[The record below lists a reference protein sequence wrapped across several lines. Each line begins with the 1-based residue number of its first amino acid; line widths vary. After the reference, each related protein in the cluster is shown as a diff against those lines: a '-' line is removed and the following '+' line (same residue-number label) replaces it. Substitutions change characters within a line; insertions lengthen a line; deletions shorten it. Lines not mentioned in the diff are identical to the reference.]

1 MYDIIIIG
9 RGPAGISAALYGV
22 RAGQKVL
29 VIAQD
34 DGQLAKADKVDNYY
48 GFAETIS
55 GPQLQKNAIAQAT
68 RLGVEFVEATTTG
81 ISWDDRFHVT
91 SSAGAWESHAVIL
104 AAGMPKRK
112 PRLAGLAEYEGKGVS
127 YCAICDGFFYRGKT
141 VGVIGHGDF
150 ALHEIHD
157 LIPFAGSIYW
167 LTNGRSLA
175 LSHPL
180 DTLPDKTSVDERPLA
195 RIDGDGDQVREI
207 VYEDGCRTRVDGIF
221 VAEGTASAMD
231 FALKLGI
238 EQAGNSI
245 RADRDG
251 RTNLPGFFA
260 AGDCTGGILQIS
272 VAVGEGAAAGLA
284 AVKFVREKKARE
296 KQAAAAT

>member
-22 RAGQKVL
+22 RAGQSVL

-34 DGQLAKADKVDNYY
+34 DGQLSKADKVDNYY

-55 GPQLQKNAIAQAT
+55 GPLLQKNAITQAT
-68 RLGVEFVEATTTG
+68 RLGVTFAEATVTG
-81 ISWDDRFHVT
+81 ITWDDHFRVT
-91 SSAGAWESHAVIL
+91 SSAGAWDGIAVIL

-127 YCAICDGFFYRGKT
+127 YCATCDGFFYRGKT
-141 VGVIGHGDF
+141 VGVIGNGDF
-150 ALHEIHD
+150 SLHEIQD
-157 LIPFAGSIYW
+157 LIPFAGSVYW
-167 LTNGRSLA
+167 LTNGRALA
-175 LSHPL
+175 LSQPL
-180 DTLPDKTSVDERPLA
+180 DSLPDKTSVDERPLA
-195 RIDGDGDQVREI
+195 RIDGDGEQVREI

-221 VAEGTASAMD
+221 VAEGTASALD

-238 EQAGNSI
+238 EQSGNSM
-245 RADRDG
+245 RVDRDG

-284 AVKFVREKKARE
+284 AAKFAREKKAQ
-296 KQAAAAT
+296 KK